1 MRLTDQEKE
10 SIVNSIKSIDKDAEV
25 YLFGSRADDSERGG
39 DIDILIL
46 SEYIEKKNLIDIE
59 ESIFNQLDEQKIDFV
74 LSKKQI
80 TSKFIQMIF
89 SHKVINLC

>member
-10 SIVNSIKSIDKDAEV
+10 AIVNSIKSIDKDAEV

>member
-25 YLFGSRADDSERGG
+25 YLFGSRVNDSERGG

>member
-10 SIVNSIKSIDKDAEV
+10 AIVNSIKSIDKDAEV
-25 YLFGSRADDSERGG
+25 YLFGSRVNDSERGG

>member
-1 MRLTDQEKE
+1 M
-10 SIVNSIKSIDKDAEV
+10 
-25 YLFGSRADDSERGG
+25 GSRVNDSERGG